1 MTNRD
6 CAVKKIL
13 IDGYNLL
20 NSRAFSVAGHLD
32 LEGKRDHLLKVL
44 KSYGKQEGLHISVV
58 FDNARHPV
66 RQVSRSKNFLVI
78 FCRPGE
84 EADDELKKM
93 IRKAAGSSDVAVI
106 SSDRSIQF
114 TAKDHGVAV
123 ISSEAFCRMMRTP
136 SAAPARSAPP
146 PQVPKDL
153 TAKYNSNI
161 SEKEVQYWKDLFR
174 RDNGDE

>member
-1 MTNRD
+1 M
-6 CAVKKIL
+6 KKLL

-20 NSRAFSVAGHLD
+20 NSRAFSVAEHLD

-44 KSYGKQEGLHISVV
+44 KSYGKQESLHISVV
-58 FDNARHPV
+58 FDNASHPM
-66 RQVSRSKNFLVI
+66 RQVSRGRHFLVI

-84 EADDELKKM
+84 EADDELKQM
-93 IRKAAGSSDVAVI
+93 IRKSAGQPDIAVV

-114 TAKDHGVAV
+114 TAKDHGIAV

-136 SAAPARSAPP
+136 QAAPARSAPP
-146 PQVPKDL
+146 PLPKDL

-161 SEKEVQYWKDLFR
+161 SDKEVQFWKELFQR
-174 RDNGDE
+174 KKRDE